1 MSIILIILMIMF
13 SGFMVSSSEEST
25 AVAIDRP
32 VAISVIDTTV
42 DDDQIFVFEVLGL
55 YEDAGTDVSLS
66 FANISGTDLQSV
78 EITVGC
84 HDDSGNQLDTQTLT
98 YDDVVDESMVFD
110 RDIFFPNNTC
120 AEITAEVTNVT
131 P

>member
-32 VAISVIDTTV
+32 VAVSVIDTTV

-55 YEDAGTDVSLS
+55 YEDAGTVVSLS

-98 YDDVVDESMVFD
+98 YDDVVDGSMIFD
-110 RDIFFPNNTC
+110 RDIFFPNNMCT
-120 AEITAEVTNVT
+120 EITAEVTNVT

>member
-32 VAISVIDTTV
+32 VAISVVDTTV

-55 YEDAGTDVSLS
+55 YEDAGTVVSLS

-98 YDDVVDESMVFD
+98 YDDVVDGSMVFD
-110 RDIFFPNNTC
+110 RDIVFPNNTC